1 MVLVS
6 GVFKVHGGGMGEFLI
21 DMEEGDRES
30 EEKDEG
36 ILAVH
41 HKIGSLRSAGSV
53 GLSLLL
59 LSVSTPP
66 LIIGRETPQTK
77 LNRENK
83 IENMYMQEEGR
94 SACESPFN
102 SGHPTQFTKCKPLNI
117 LCS

>member
-41 HKIGSLRSAGSV
+41 HKIGSLRSSGSAGSA
-53 GLSLLL
+53 GLSLPL
-59 LSVSTPP
+59 LSVSSPP
-66 LIIGRETPQTK
+66 LIIGRETPQT
-77 LNRENK
+77 
-83 IENMYMQEEGR
+83 
-94 SACESPFN
+94 
-102 SGHPTQFTKCKPLNI
+102 
-117 LCS
+117 

>member
-41 HKIGSLRSAGSV
+41 HKIGSLRSSGSAGSA
-53 GLSLLL
+53 GLSLPPECLL
-59 LSVSTPP
+59 PTVN
-66 LIIGRETPQTK
+66 
-77 LNRENK
+77 NREGNTS
-83 IENMYMQEEGR
+83 N
-94 SACESPFN
+94 
-102 SGHPTQFTKCKPLNI
+102 
-117 LCS
+117 

>member
-53 GLSLLL
+53 GLSLPPECLL
-59 LSVSTPP
+59 PTV
-66 LIIGRETPQTK
+66 
-77 LNRENK
+77 NNW
-83 IENMYMQEEGR
+83 EGNT
-94 SACESPFN
+94 SN
-102 SGHPTQFTKCKPLNI
+102 
-117 LCS
+117 

>member
-41 HKIGSLRSAGSV
+41 HKIGSLRSAGSA
-53 GLSLLL
+53 GLSLPLC
-59 LSVSTPP
+59 VSSPP
-66 LIIGRETPQTK
+66 LIIGRETPST
-77 LNRENK
+77 NRTENK
-83 IENMYMQEEGR
+83 ILYQ
-94 SACESPFN
+94 
-102 SGHPTQFTKCKPLNI
+102 
-117 LCS
+117 

>member
-59 LSVSTPP
+59 LSVSSPP
-66 LIIGRETPQTK
+66 LIIGRETPQT
-77 LNRENK
+77 EHK
-83 IENMYMQEEGR
+83 IKSKSCIYV
-94 SACESPFN
+94 CEK
-102 SGHPTQFTKCKPLNI
+102 GDLHVRVL
-117 LCS
+117 